1 MLWIKRNFFLV
12 FGGLISAGLL
22 AFGVFYLLTS
32 TNKNKKVEA
41 DLEQAKATL
50 TRLYGLDP
58 FPSKTNI
65 AIAKEETKKLQE
77 SVKKGHQYFTP
88 IEYPKVTGRE
98 FQTLLANTIFEL
110 HTNAQA
116 SGVVVPS
123 KTYAFSFEA
132 QKSLLQFAQGSFPA
146 LAEQLAEIKTICQ
159 MLFEAK
165 VNKLVNLRRPRL
177 TTDDPPGSNDY
188 HELKMEKDP
197 TTGAMSSPYIVEFQ
211 CFSPELAAA
220 LENFNKSPHGLI
232 VRSLTVDGSAVT
244 VAPTTPPPGTPQ
256 APTNVVT
263 AATETL
269 KTVLNEK
276 LLKIMLLVDVIKL
289 SPTEPASRERGSGTA
304 AAR

>member
-22 AFGVFYLLTS
+22 AFGVFYLLTN

-65 AIAKEETKKLQE
+65 TIAKEETKKSQE
-77 SVKKGHQYFTP
+77 AVKKAQQYFTP
-88 IEYPKVTGRE
+88 IAYPKVTGRE
-98 FQTLLANTIFEL
+98 FQTLLANTIYEL

-132 QKSLLQFAQGSFPA
+132 QKSLLQFAQGSFPT
-146 LAEQLAEIKTICQ
+146 LPEQLAEIKAICQ
-159 MLFEAK
+159 MLFDAK
-165 VNKLVNLRRPRL
+165 VNKLVNLRRTRL

-188 HELKMEKDP
+188 HELKMEKDA
-197 TTGAMSSPYIVEFQ
+197 TTGTMSSPYIVEFQ

-232 VRSLTVDGSAVT
+232 VRSLAVDAGAV
-244 VAPTTPPPGTPQ
+244 AAAATTPTPGTPQ
-256 APTNVVT
+256 PPTNVVA

-276 LLKIMLLVDVIKL
+276 LLKVTLLVDVIKL
-289 SPTEPASRERGSGTA
+289 SP
-304 AAR
+304 

>member
-22 AFGVFYLLTS
+22 AFGVFYLLTN

-65 AIAKEETKKLQE
+65 AIAKGETVKLQE
-77 SVKKGHQYFTP
+77 AVKKAQQYFTP
-88 IEYPKVTGRE
+88 ITYPKVTGRE
-98 FQTLLANTIFEL
+98 FQTLLANTIYEL

-132 QKSLLQFAQGSFPA
+132 QKALLQFAQGSFPA
-146 LAEQLAEIKTICQ
+146 LPEQLAETKAICQ
-159 MLFEAK
+159 LLFDAK
-165 VNKLVNLRRPRL
+165 VNKLLNLRRTRL

-211 CFSPELAAA
+211 CFSPELAAT
-220 LENFNKSPHGLI
+220 LENFNKSAHGLI
-232 VRSLTVDGSAVT
+232 VRALTVDGGA
-244 VAPTTPPPGTPQ
+244 AAAATPPAGTP
-256 APTNVVT
+256 APPTNILT
-263 AATETL
+263 AAAETL
-269 KTVLNEK
+269 KTVLNER
-276 LLKIMLLVDVIKL
+276 LLKVMLLVEVIKL
-289 SPTEPASRERGSGTA
+289 SK
-304 AAR
+304 